1 MRDDRHGTGP
11 GRRGGAVS
19 DAAMAELRRE
29 RDALQS
35 TAASVP
41 ALERDVEALRRE
53 LAGIEGSA
61 AWRLTAPLR
70 LARALVRD
78 RRALLL
84 AAGRWVKRRLER

>member
-1 MRDDRHGTGP
+1 MN
-11 GRRGGAVS
+11 
-19 DAAMAELRRE
+19 DAAIAELRHE
-29 RDALQS
+29 RDALQAA
-35 TAASVP
+35 AASVP

-53 LAGIEGSA
+53 LAGIEGSL

-84 AAGRWVKRRLER
+84 AADRWVKRRLER

>member
-1 MRDDRHGTGP
+1 
-11 GRRGGAVS
+11 
-19 DAAMAELRRE
+19 MAELRRE
-29 RDALQS
+29 RDALQR

-41 ALERDVEALRRE
+41 ALERDVELLRRE
-53 LAGIEGSA
+53 LAGIEGSP

>member
-1 MRDDRHGTGP
+1 
-11 GRRGGAVS
+11 
-19 DAAMAELRRE
+19 MAELRRE
-29 RDALQS
+29 RDALQCA
-35 TAASVP
+35 AASVP
-41 ALERDVEALRRE
+41 ALERDVERLRRE
-53 LAGIEGSA
+53 LAGIEGSR

>member
-1 MRDDRHGTGP
+1 M
-11 GRRGGAVS
+11 S
-19 DAAMAELRRE
+19 DAALAELRRE
-29 RDALQS
+29 RDELRAG
-35 TAASVP
+35 AASVP

-53 LAGIEGSA
+53 LAGIEGSL

-70 LARALVRD
+70 LARALVAD